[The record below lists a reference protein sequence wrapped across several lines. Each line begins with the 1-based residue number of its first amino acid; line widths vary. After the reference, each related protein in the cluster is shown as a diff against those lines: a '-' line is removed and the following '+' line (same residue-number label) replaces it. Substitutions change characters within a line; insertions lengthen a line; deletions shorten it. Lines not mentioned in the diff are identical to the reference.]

1 MERRRIRREGFAHH
15 ARPRPH
21 RDRKAAGAVSR
32 AVDAAAG
39 RGAAARKG
47 RGGGGTAARGRRGRG
62 MVARWRA
69 SPALGRWGWAVGLA
83 LSVLVLLPVV
93 HALFGDLGV
102 LILGSLGLGFL
113 LGRWTGRR
121 G

>member
-15 ARPRPH
+15 AKPRPH
-21 RDRKAAGAVSR
+21 RDRKAVGAVSR
-32 AVDAAAG
+32 AADAAAGGRGAARKG
-39 RGAAARKG
+39 RGAAAR
-47 RGGGGTAARGRRGRG
+47 GGRGRG
-62 MVARWRA
+62 TLARWRA

-83 LSVLVLLPVV
+83 LAVLVLLPVV